1 VRGGVSATSLADLPL
16 WQRDAASLTR
26 LLRLPDDVT
35 ERVVLSIQPKA
46 MPVILT
52 TVEERDVWM
61 RAPWHEPRFCV
72 AHKRAKAFF
81 DRGGGEGKVA
91 EKNAYANEMIV
102 PVGDLEKRCPSEH
115 PTFQVGRVLS
125 PITSFLGPEI
135 AAFTRCLSAS
145 SEIKVPRTLSY
156 IVARPPFQPDQVQE
170 EGGIS
175 LTSRRSNWQ
184 QLKAALRSVRWDVS
198 RDLVLPQVEE
208 RARANHACSEKV
220 TLW

>member
-1 VRGGVSATSLADLPL
+1 MGLRSGFALRTS
-16 WQRDAASLTR
+16 
-26 LLRLPDDVT
+26 
-35 ERVVLSIQPKA
+35 
-46 MPVILT
+46 
-52 TVEERDVWM
+52 
-61 RAPWHEPRFCV
+61 EPRRFLTE
-72 AHKRAKAFF
+72 
-81 DRGGGEGKVA
+81 GEGEGKSS
-91 EKNAYANEMIV
+91 EKNAYANEILG

-156 IVARPPFQPDQVQE
+156 IIARSPFQPDQVQE

-175 LTSRRSNWQ
+175 LTSRRSNR

-198 RDLVLPQVEE
+198 RDLVFPKW
-208 RARANHACSEKV
+208 RSAPAPV
-220 TLW
+220 TLAPKKSRCGDDGR

>member
-1 VRGGVSATSLADLPL
+1 MARGQGFALRTSEP
-16 WQRDAASLTR
+16 RRSLT
-26 LLRLPDDVT
+26 
-35 ERVVLSIQPKA
+35 EG
-46 MPVILT
+46 
-52 TVEERDVWM
+52 E
-61 RAPWHEPRFCV
+61 
-72 AHKRAKAFF
+72 
-81 DRGGGEGKVA
+81 GEGKVA
-91 EKNAYANEMIV
+91 EKTAYANEMIV

-125 PITSFLGPEI
+125 PITSLLGPEI

-198 RDLVLPQVEE
+198 RDLVLPKL
-208 RARANHACSEKV
+208 RSAPAPI
-220 TLW
+220 TLAPKKSRCGDDGR